1 VNLHAI
7 VTWGHPELPFA
18 YVQDASGG
26 IRVVNP
32 KWEERDA
39 WKPGTIAAVRGE
51 VCEGDYVPVVTNAV
65 ISRMS
70 FWNLEPGRAVT
81 LEQALTGV
89 EDGHWVEMRGFVRD
103 VTPTNS
109 LVRLDLST
117 SSGEF
122 QAWLPASQSLAYL
135 RGSIIRLQGV
145 CAAISNPRHQL
156 TGIELLAPDIKYLQV
171 EEPAPDDQFSGP
183 LRPLDSLRR
192 FSLQNGLNHRVRT
205 TGTVV
210 LHVPGSYLYVQDG
223 VDSVLALSQQREVLQ
238 PGERVEVVGFPGN
251 EGRRFLLREAAYR
264 SLSAGAEPRAVQLSA
279 PHSVNPDLEG
289 LLTRAQGVLLNTV
302 NKEGEER
309 LLVQLNDST
318 FEASLNLTSA
328 KGAEAA
334 PSLEL
339 GSRLA
344 VTGVYQLQSDEYGK
358 PRSFLLRLRSWKDVE
373 ILQRPPWWTLARL
386 LSLLLAVLAVSL
398 IVLYWGIVLS
408 RKNRL
413 LSQAQMELQAA
424 HEKLE
429 LRVEERT
436 RELQERTQQLQEQV
450 IAKERARE
458 ELAVAQRSLMLASR
472 QAGMAE
478 VATGVLHNVGNVLNA
493 MPSTSNASSPTCRPS
508 CRTATRSCKSSQTS
522 FTTSSMPAMQTTPAT
537 GRSRCAWAARMQTG
551 SRSKWPTTA
560 WEFRRRT
567 SPASFPSGSSR
578 ARTGMGSDCTA
589 ALWRRRK
596 WAAACPPKARAQ
608 ARAPRSSSNSR

>member
-1 VNLHAI
+1 MTLWDDTGQVIVKSRQTQPLRFGDRVDAIGYPSVMGVEQCLEGSLYRLASSTSNPVSTGRPDKSPLSLAERVRDLSREETTRRLPVNLHAI
-7 VTWGHPELPFA
+7 VTWGHLELPFA

-51 VCEGDYVPVVTNAV
+51 VCEGDYVPVITNAV

-70 FWNLEPGRAVT
+70 FWNLEPGRSVT

-145 CAAISNPRHQL
+145 CAAVSNPRHQL
-156 TGIELLAPDIKYLQV
+156 TGIELLAPDVKYLQV

-192 FSLQNGLNHRVRT
+192 FSLQNGLNQRVRT

-210 LHVPGSYLYVQDG
+210 LHAPGSYLYVQDG

-264 SLSAGAEPRAVQLSA
+264 SRTGDR
-279 PHSVNPDLEG
+279 
-289 LLTRAQGVLLNTV
+289 QG
-302 NKEGEER
+302 
-309 LLVQLNDST
+309 
-318 FEASLNLTSA
+318 
-328 KGAEAA
+328 
-334 PSLEL
+334 
-339 GSRLA
+339 
-344 VTGVYQLQSDEYGK
+344 
-358 PRSFLLRLRSWKDVE
+358 
-373 ILQRPPWWTLARL
+373 
-386 LSLLLAVLAVSL
+386 
-398 IVLYWGIVLS
+398 
-408 RKNRL
+408 
-413 LSQAQMELQAA
+413 
-424 HEKLE
+424 
-429 LRVEERT
+429 
-436 RELQERTQQLQEQV
+436 
-450 IAKERARE
+450 
-458 ELAVAQRSLMLASR
+458 
-472 QAGMAE
+472 
-478 VATGVLHNVGNVLNA
+478 
-493 MPSTSNASSPTCRPS
+493 
-508 CRTATRSCKSSQTS
+508 
-522 FTTSSMPAMQTTPAT
+522 
-537 GRSRCAWAARMQTG
+537 TG
-551 SRSKWPTTA
+551 SRGTGRGAEEPDARVPAGGHGRSGHRRPSQRRQCPERHAVNLKREFSDVPPIVSDRHKVLQILTNLFHNVKYACDANNTGDRKITVRLGRANANRIKIEVADNGVGIPQENLTRIFSFGFIARKNGHGFGLHSGALAAKEMGGCLSAQSEGAGKGTTFVL
-560 WEFRRRT
+560 EL
-567 SPASFPSGSSR
+567 P
-578 ARTGMGSDCTA
+578 
-589 ALWRRRK
+589 LN
-596 WAAACPPKARAQ
+596 
-608 ARAPRSSSNSR
+608 PRSDTKASA